1 MNYLAVL
8 SGYARSTRPFTDF
21 IHSYRF
27 SMAPDK
33 SYFCLSE
40 GHRNCRNFSETS
52 VIYFCRG
59 FSCCRYYQG
68 VRNSGNFSQTSVLY
82 FCRGF
87 AAVGIIR
94 VSSIA
99 RVRNSGNFS
108 QTSVIYFCRGFSC
121 CPYYQGVR
129 NSEVS
134 ARRELTEQHQAHLF
148 IYFILFIYLFFNRAG
163 LSLNTEHFRPL

>member
-40 GHRNCRNFSETS
+40 GHRNCRNFS
-52 VIYFCRG
+52 
-59 FSCCRYYQG
+59 
-68 VRNSGNFSQTSVLY
+68 QTSVLY

-94 VSSIA
+94 VSLIA

-108 QTSVIYFCRGFSC
+108 QTSVIYFCWGFSC

-134 ARRELTEQHQAHLF
+134 ARRELTEQHQGS
-148 IYFILFIYLFFNRAG
+148 FIYLFYFIY
-163 LSLNTEHFRPL
+163 LFIY